1 MAYSSAPHLSILFT
15 AKKYTPNTWFYNFW
29 LTIENLMKAPFP
41 PFPIGSVGYNLMQ
54 LRGVWHDHI
63 ELYNLDGTPL
73 DDDSS
78 AGSGTPGP
86 GPFDNLAYIDFD
98 GHVLQL
104 TNVHIRGRETVAK
117 TFKGNLVDGIL
128 VFDELGPGA
137 YVNIG
142 VSGGPGILTFSA
154 QQLNS
159 ATGVYME
166 PDFIVL
172 TAPGERIRHT
182 VLYRNG
188 EAVRTLTA
196 KGTRLWPTCDNRHP
210 LDSRGS
216 EGPVHE
222 EVFSASIWEHLL
234 DE

>member
-1 MAYSSAPHLSILFT
+1 
-15 AKKYTPNTWFYNFW
+15 
-29 LTIENLMKAPFP
+29 MKAPFP

-86 GPFDNLAYIDFD
+86 GPFDNLVYVDFD
-98 GHVLQL
+98 GHILQL

-128 VFDELGPGA
+128 IFDELGPGA

-154 QQLNS
+154 QQLND
-159 ATGVYME
+159 ATDVYME

-172 TAPGERIRHT
+172 TAPGE
-182 VLYRNG
+182 
-188 EAVRTLTA
+188 
-196 KGTRLWPTCDNRHP
+196 
-210 LDSRGS
+210 
-216 EGPVHE
+216 
-222 EVFSASIWEHLL
+222 
-234 DE
+234 